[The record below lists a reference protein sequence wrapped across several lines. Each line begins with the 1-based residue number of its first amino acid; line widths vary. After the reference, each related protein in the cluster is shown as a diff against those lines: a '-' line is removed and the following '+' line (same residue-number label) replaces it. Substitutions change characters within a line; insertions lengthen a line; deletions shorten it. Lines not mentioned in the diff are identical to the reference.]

1 MRRLSEV
8 DGERVISR
16 DSAEQVG
23 TLRHVVID
31 VTARRI
37 VALHVDGRKRKS
49 QLVDW
54 SAITGF
60 GPDAIVVESED
71 ALRPPAEGQEL
82 EVASGKL
89 DLDGRL
95 ALSEGGDALGAVTDI
110 EFDEASG
117 AIERI
122 VTDQASYDATRL
134 RAIGPYCVILRGSSE
149 KDYASRVA
157 READHLPEA

>member
-31 VTARRI
+31 ASARRI
-37 VALHVDGRKRKS
+37 VALHVDGRRKKS

-54 SAITGF
+54 GAITGF

-71 ALRPPAEGQEL
+71 ALRPPAEGREL

-89 DLDGRL
+89 DLNGRL
-95 ALSEGGDALGAVTDI
+95 ALSDGGDSLGAVTDI

-117 AIERI
+117 AVERV
-122 VTDQASYDATRL
+122 VTDHASYDGARL

-149 KDYASRVA
+149 DEERPASPS
-157 READHLPEA
+157 DGPS